1 MCLLHFRF
9 GDIISKIKQF
19 MDRAQRSSI
28 WESFNA
34 KPLARLVVSHIGA
47 VCLLFETFERV
58 SEETQARA
66 RVKTRL
72 TQRHHNVDIKKHIE
86 IVDLCRW
93 LECLFL

>member
-1 MCLLHFRF
+1 MCSLHFRF

-47 VCLLFETFERV
+47 VLFVVWDLRTGLGGNSNS
-58 SEETQARA
+58 SESENSTYAKA
-66 RVKTRL
+66 GTMW
-72 TQRHHNVDIKKHIE
+72 I
-86 IVDLCRW
+86 
-93 LECLFL
+93 